1 MLVIGN
7 NSKNIIIKF
16 ISILLNQTFYV
27 STEIVDTYKNNIY
40 NDFDIGDECVCSNL
54 IGYDY
59 ITNNGTEL
67 DDRFSY
73 CKIDY
78 VGGTVTEIVKM
89 EETLTEAEKIIYTNT
104 SSYGSDSI
112 AKKKRLLYRVLTSN
126 DCYGRVLKT
135 KYYNYIHNIRDEYT
149 DQLTDKEKEDI
160 AKFLNSQDESSS
172 SVIDEIETN
181 DSLFVETYFE
191 SVKIPAGSLIVCRKS
206 TMKQAKTLPAI
217 IAMYLNSRFPIILNT
232 NMDYSFDTVIRSDIC
247 RYFASKEITFNS
259 AKKDFDLD
267 SFVMSFLLGRTIGPT
282 STMEDIEYVQKL
294 LEDSI
299 YTNYYHNRY
308 GEWDDEL
315 TATLYDYQKAIN
327 KRYVSNGLKETNN
340 YKDYN
345 IIFPTGYF
353 DIITEKYLLQDK
365 TLTGADLND
374 AYSTI

>member
-16 ISILLNQTFYV
+16 ISILLNQTFNID
-27 STEIVDTYKNNIY
+27 TEIVDVYKNNIY
-40 NDFDIGDECVCSNL
+40 NDFDVGDECVCSNL

-59 ITNNGTEL
+59 VLDNNSNL
-67 DDRFSY
+67 VDRFSY

-89 EETLTEAEKIIYTNT
+89 EETLTEAEKLIYTNT

-112 AKKKRLLYRVLTSN
+112 AKQKRLLYRVLTSN
-126 DCYGRVLKT
+126 DCYGRILKP

-149 DQLTDKEKEDI
+149 DLITDEEKAEID
-160 AKFLNSQDESSS
+160 KFLMSQDNGSS
-172 SVIDEIETN
+172 SVVEEIENN
-181 DSLFVETYFE
+181 DLLFNDTYSE
-191 SVKIPAGSLIVCRKS
+191 AIKIPAESLIVCRKT
-206 TMKQAKTLPAI
+206 TMKQANTLAAI
-217 IAMYLNSRFPIILNT
+217 IAMYLNSRFPIIVKT
-232 NMDYSFDTVIRSDIC
+232 KMGHTFDSVIRSDVC

-259 AKKDFDLD
+259 SKKNFDLD
-267 SFVMSFLLGRTIGPT
+267 SFVMSFLLGRTIGPN
-282 STMEDIEYVQKL
+282 SPMEDIEYVQKL

-315 TATLYDYQKAIN
+315 TDTLYDYQKAIN
-327 KRYVSNGLKETNN
+327 KRYVSGGLKETNN

-345 IIFPTGYF
+345 FIFPTGYF
-353 DIITEKYLLQDK
+353 DITTEKYLLQDK
-365 TLTGADLND
+365 VLTGADLND
-374 AYSTI
+374 AYCTI